1 MSEQAAAPKPDRV
14 RKWLRLHP
22 DTVQRVQY
30 WSAKRELT
38 EQEFYEQAVEEK
50 IARMNGDYDLPTLEI
65 LRLNQLVDEMKTL
78 STNVANLERV
88 STTGFD
94 SLLGLTRGDSYLL
107 DDENGELSIRDT
119 ASAVAGG

>member
-1 MSEQAAAPKPDRV
+1 MAEQTAAPKPERV

-30 WSAKRELT
+30 WSSKNDLT
-38 EQEFYEQAVEEK
+38 EQEFLELAVEEK

-65 LRLNQLVDEMKTL
+65 QRLNQLLDEMKSL
-78 STNVANLERV
+78 STNIANLERV

-107 DDENGELSIRDT
+107 DDENGELSIHDT